1 MEASEEIGRL
11 ENGSSS
17 RSGRPP
23 NPPTAADRTGL
34 TNDRV
39 VVPRKKS
46 LVRHASLVIIFFL
59 ISSIFRVFYISNLF
73 IGYSFDF
80 LYNS

>member
-23 NPPTAADRTGL
+23 NPPTAADRPGL

-46 LVRHASLVIIFFL
+46 LVRHASLVIIIFF
-59 ISSIFRVFYISNLF
+59 N
-73 IGYSFDF
+73 F
-80 LYNS
+80 LNF